1 MEGNSMTDDEL
12 DAINEKI
19 SNLFEGKTLDEVST
33 VLKIQLAML
42 VTQGSENSE
51 DVSDFLDEITT
62 EVEDM
67 VADFDFTQAPEGS
80 QN

>member
-1 MEGNSMTDDEL
+1 MTDDEL

-19 SNLFEGKTLDEVST
+19 SNLFEGKTLDEVAT

-67 VADFDFTQAPEGS
+67 VADFDFTQASEGS
-80 QN
+80 PS